1 MTDGEVYEM
10 KIAAERLWV
19 ATNTAHTLFTDM
31 MMVALKE
38 QPYMAE
44 FFEAKALPV
53 FFLLMTDLSSDLMAA
68 AQKLDDEHGKG
79 KD

>member
-1 MTDGEVYEM
+1 MTDAEVYEM

-31 MMVALKE
+31 MKVALKE

-53 FFLLMTDLSSDLMAA
+53 IFLLMTDLSSDLMAA
-68 AQKLDDEHGKG
+68 AQKLDAEQGER